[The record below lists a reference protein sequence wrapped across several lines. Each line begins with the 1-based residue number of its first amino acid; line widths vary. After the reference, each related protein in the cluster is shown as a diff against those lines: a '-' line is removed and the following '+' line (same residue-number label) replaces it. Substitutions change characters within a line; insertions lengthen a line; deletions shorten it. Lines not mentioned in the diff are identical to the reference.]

1 MEMEPDGLPDAVPAH
16 DYILLLHVH
25 ASLSAKDAGSD
36 GRVHH
41 FFKKSLRWKGILYR
55 FPQPKYPEM
64 DPSSLIDL
72 ILHFDVYLPGIIA
85 VYGFWTYLILFIIIF
100 CETGFVVFPYLP
112 GDSLLFVAGTLA
124 GAGFLNVEIL
134 IVTLVAAAVIG
145 DSANYW
151 IGKNVGMKA
160 LEKNTFVK
168 KGQLEKTEEYFTRY
182 GGLTIVIARFVPFI
196 RTFAPFL
203 AGVGKMNYRWFLG
216 YNILGAVLWVLGF
229 VLAGYF
235 LGSLPIVQD
244 NFSLIIYAI
253 IGVSLLAVGSVILGM
268 FRKAQPTQGEEQ
280 TEAEKKE

>member
-1 MEMEPDGLPDAVPAH
+1 
-16 DYILLLHVH
+16 
-25 ASLSAKDAGSD
+25 
-36 GRVHH
+36 
-41 FFKKSLRWKGILYR
+41 
-55 FPQPKYPEM
+55 M

-72 ILHFDVYLPGIIA
+72 VLHFDTYLPGIIA

-100 CETGFVVFPYLP
+100 CETGLVVFPYLP

-134 IVTLVAAAVIG
+134 IVTLIAAAILG

-160 LEKNTFVK
+160 LEKKTFVK
-168 KGQLEKTEEYFTRY
+168 KGQLEKTEEYFARY

-216 YNILGAVLWVLGF
+216 YNILGAILWVLGF

-235 LGSLPIVQD
+235 LGSLPVVQD

-253 IGVSLLAVGSVILGM
+253 IGVSLLAVGSIIMGM
-268 FRKAQPTQGEEQ
+268 VRKAKPDPAEEQ